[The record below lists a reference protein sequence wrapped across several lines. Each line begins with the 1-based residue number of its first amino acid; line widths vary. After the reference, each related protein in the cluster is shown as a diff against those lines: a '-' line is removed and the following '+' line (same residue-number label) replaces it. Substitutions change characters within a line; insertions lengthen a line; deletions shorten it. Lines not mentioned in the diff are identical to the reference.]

1 MNGYDV
7 VIGLEVHAQL
17 LTESKVFCGCSTR
30 SGLAPNTSTCPVCM
44 GMPGALPVLNRKMV
58 DYGIR
63 LGLAVGSRIA
73 RTCIFARKNYFY
85 PDLPKGYQ
93 ITQYESPLCEGGSID
108 VETKEGV
115 KKIGIIRIHM
125 EEDAGKTIH
134 DETAPYSYVDYN
146 RAGVPLLEIVSEPG
160 MTDTKQAVA
169 YLRELRQILMYL
181 GICDGSMEEGS
192 LRCDANVSVKKAG
205 SSRYGTRTELKN
217 MNSFRNVQKALE
229 FEIERHIQILESG
242 GRVEQETMLWNPSK
256 GVTVPMRSKEESHD
270 YRYFPEPDLVP
281 VRIDDAWIEDV
292 RSTLPELP
300 AERRARFRKRYGLP
314 AYDTGVLTQSRELA
328 DYYEACV
335 GMLDAPKEISNWIMT
350 EVMRALNEQGI
361 SITDFR
367 VSPEMLTGL
376 IALIGRGRISGS
388 MAKEVF
394 AEMASTGHS
403 AEEIVSS
410 RGVGQISDEETL
422 KTVASRIIDA
432 NPDEAR
438 KYRSGKT
445 GLLGFFVGQVMKATQ
460 GEANPKLASR
470 IVKELLEE

>member
-256 GVTVPMRSKEESHD
+256 GVTVSMRSKEESHD

-281 VRIDDAWIEDV
+281 LRIDDAWIEDV

-361 SITDFR
+361 SITDFK
-367 VSPEMLTGL
+367 VMPEMLTGL
-376 IALIGRGRISGS
+376 IAMIGRGRISGS
-388 MAKEVF
+388 MAKEIF
-394 AEMASTGHS
+394 AEMASTGRS

>member
-17 LTESKVFCGCSTR
+17 LTESKVFCGCSTT

-44 GMPGALPVLNRKMV
+44 GMPGALPVLNRKVV

-73 RTCIFARKNYFY
+73 RTCVFARKNYFY

-108 VETKEGV
+108 VETKEGI
-115 KKIGIIRIHM
+115 KKIGITRIHM

-160 MTDTKQAVA
+160 MTDTDQAVA

-192 LRCDANVSVKKAG
+192 LRCDANVSVKKEG

-422 KTVASRIIDA
+422 KAVAGRIIDA
-432 NPDEAR
+432 NPAEAR

>member
-7 VIGLEVHAQL
+7 VIGFEVHAQL
-17 LTESKVFCGCSTR
+17 LTESKVFCGCSTT

-44 GMPGALPVLNRKMV
+44 GMPGALPVLNRKVV

-73 RTCIFARKNYFY
+73 RTCVFARKNYFY

-108 VETKEGV
+108 VETKEGI
-115 KKIGIIRIHM
+115 KKIGITRIHM

-422 KTVASRIIDA
+422 KAVAGRIIDA
-432 NPDEAR
+432 NPAEAR

>member
-160 MTDTKQAVA
+160 MTDTDQAVA

-192 LRCDANVSVKKAG
+192 LRCDANVSVKKEG

-242 GRVEQETMLWNPSK
+242 GRVEQETMLWNPS
-256 GVTVPMRSKEESHD
+256 
-270 YRYFPEPDLVP
+270 
-281 VRIDDAWIEDV
+281 
-292 RSTLPELP
+292 
-300 AERRARFRKRYGLP
+300 
-314 AYDTGVLTQSRELA
+314 
-328 DYYEACV
+328 
-335 GMLDAPKEISNWIMT
+335 
-350 EVMRALNEQGI
+350 
-361 SITDFR
+361 
-367 VSPEMLTGL
+367 
-376 IALIGRGRISGS
+376 
-388 MAKEVF
+388 
-394 AEMASTGHS
+394 
-403 AEEIVSS
+403 
-410 RGVGQISDEETL
+410 
-422 KTVASRIIDA
+422 
-432 NPDEAR
+432 
-438 KYRSGKT
+438 
-445 GLLGFFVGQVMKATQ
+445 
-460 GEANPKLASR
+460 
-470 IVKELLEE
+470 